1 MRQNT
6 MHAAALERFGGID
19 EIRMQTLPTPEI
31 EPDEV
36 LVRVEVAGVAVWD
49 PFEREGG
56 FAKIYGI
63 KPHFPYIL
71 GSDGAGTIAEIGNR
85 VRGLKVGD
93 HVYGASLV
101 NPKGG
106 FYAEYIAVKAG
117 NVSLLPS
124 KLTMEEAGVI
134 SSDAMT
140 ARLGLEEMLHLKKGE
155 SLMIF
160 GASGGIG
167 HIAVQLAKRMGAR
180 VFAVASGD
188 DGVALVKELG
198 ADAAVDGRKEDVLG
212 AAQKFAPQ
220 GFDAA
225 LVTAGGESAD
235 RALTAMRNGGRVAHP
250 HGVMP
255 EPKIPAGVQVKAYD
269 VEIDP
274 NATKKLSHLVESGPL
289 KVHVA
294 QTFSLEQAAEAHRTL
309 GTHFLGKLALRV
321 N

>member
-1 MRQNT
+1 
-6 MHAAALERFGGID
+6 MHAAALDRFGGID
-19 EIRMQTLPTPEI
+19 EIRMQTLPAPEI
-31 EPDEV
+31 APDEV

-56 FAKIYGI
+56 FAKMYGI
-63 KPHFPYIL
+63 KAHFPYIL
-71 GSDGAGTIAEIGNR
+71 GSDGAGTIAEIGDQ
-85 VRGLKVGD
+85 VRELKVGD
-93 HVYGASLV
+93 RVYGAALV

-140 ARLGLEEMLHLKKGE
+140 ARLGLEEMLNLKKGE

-188 DGVALVKELG
+188 DGVALVKKLG
-198 ADAAVDGRKEDVLG
+198 ADTTVDGRKCFGLADYCKNRLTPTI
-212 AAQKFAPQ
+212 ARRSWIQLYAPV
-220 GFDAA
+220 FLIHCSWLA
-225 LVTAGGESAD
+225 TIPPP
-235 RALTAMRNGGRVAHP
+235 LTATGGGLVIIWTRQLGRRWVRRSAPWHFCVSGSGG
-250 HGVMP
+250 HNYR
-255 EPKIPAGVQVKAYD
+255 IPCPD
-269 VEIDP
+269 
-274 NATKKLSHLVESGPL
+274 
-289 KVHVA
+289 
-294 QTFSLEQAAEAHRTL
+294 
-309 GTHFLGKLALRV
+309 
-321 N
+321 

>member
-1 MRQNT
+1 MAFRLMCMTRSSGRLRNQRRNSARLFQNRKETEIEFAAWESNGGGVQAMRQNT

-117 NVSLLPS
+117 
-124 KLTMEEAGVI
+124 
-134 SSDAMT
+134 
-140 ARLGLEEMLHLKKGE
+140 
-155 SLMIF
+155 
-160 GASGGIG
+160 
-167 HIAVQLAKRMGAR
+167 
-180 VFAVASGD
+180 
-188 DGVALVKELG
+188 
-198 ADAAVDGRKEDVLG
+198 
-212 AAQKFAPQ
+212 
-220 GFDAA
+220 
-225 LVTAGGESAD
+225 D
-235 RALTAMRNGGRVAHP
+235 R
-250 HGVMP
+250 
-255 EPKIPAGVQVKAYD
+255 
-269 VEIDP
+269 
-274 NATKKLSHLVESGPL
+274 
-289 KVHVA
+289 
-294 QTFSLEQAAEAHRTL
+294 
-309 GTHFLGKLALRV
+309 
-321 N
+321 

>member
-1 MRQNT
+1 MRPNT
-6 MHAAALERFGGID
+6 MHAAALDRFGGID
-19 EIRMQTLPTPEI
+19 EIRMQTLPAPEI
-31 EPDEV
+31 ASDEV

-56 FAKIYGI
+56 FAKMYGI

-71 GSDGAGTIAEIGNR
+71 GSDGAGTIAEAGNQ

-93 HVYGASLV
+93 RVYGASLV

-140 ARLGLEEMLHLKKGE
+140 ARLGLEDMLHLKKGE
-155 SLMIF
+155 SLLIF

-188 DGVALVKELG
+188 DGVALVKKLG
-198 ADAAVDGRKEDVLG
+198 ADTTVDGRKEDVLSAG
-212 AAQKFAPQ
+212 RKFVPQ

-225 LVTAGGESAD
+225 LVTAGGESTD
-235 RALTAMRNGGRVAHP
+235 RALTMMRDGGRVAHP
-250 HGVMP
+250 NGVMP
-255 EPKIPAGVQVKAYD
+255 PPNVPAGVPVKAYD

-274 NATKKLSHLVESGPL
+274 NATEKLNHLVEAGPL
-289 KVHVA
+289 EVHVA
-294 QTFSLEQAAEAHRTL
+294 RTFSLEQAAEAHRAL
-309 GTHFLGKLALRV
+309 GSHFLGKLALRV